1 MKKPALNRYEI
12 YADELVQLIASG
24 VLRAGD
30 KLPSVRQACAARQC
44 SPATV
49 FQAYD
54 LLEARGLVRAQ
65 PRSGYYVL
73 PQRAAAPLAEPL
85 PSRPPAASQP
95 VAVNEL
101 VFDILGRGRQT
112 VPFGSAFASPLLFP
126 LEELRRALGAATRK
140 LDPWAMQDDL
150 PPGHARLRRQIAL
163 RYLAQGHAVDA
174 EQIVLTHGAVEAL
187 QLSLQAVTRPGD
199 AVVIESPSFYL
210 ALQAL
215 ERLGL
220 RAIELPT
227 DAREGMDLSAL
238 AEVLER
244 GEAKACWLMTSFQ
257 NPLGATMPEAKKR
270 ELVALL
276 ARHQVP
282 LIEDDVYAELYQGER
297 APLPAKAFDR
307 EGLVMHCGSFSKS
320 LAPGYRV
327 GWVAGGRFAPRL
339 QRLKLMTSLSG
350 SIPAQAAIAEY
361 LQDGGY
367 ERHLRGLRQALQKQ
381 QAAMVAAITR
391 LFPPGTRLTRPEG
404 GYFLW
409 LELPAAV
416 DALGLYGQALAQQ
429 ISIAPGLMFSAR
441 GEHRHCLRLNSG
453 HPWSAEMERA
463 LATLGRLAHSALG

>member
-1 MKKPALNRYEI
+1 MSQKKRYEA
-12 YADELVQLIASG
+12 YADELGALIASG

-30 KLPSVRQACAARQC
+30 KLPSVRQACAARHC

-65 PRSGYYVL
+65 ARSGYYVL
-73 PQRAAAPLAEPL
+73 APARAAAPLAEPL
-85 PSRPPAASQP
+85 PSRPPAGSQP

-101 VFDILGRGRQT
+101 VFDILGRGRQA
-112 VPFGSAFASPLLFP
+112 VPLGSAFPSPQLFP
-126 LEELRRALGAATRK
+126 LDELRRAMGAAMRR

-199 AVVIESPSFYL
+199 AVVIESPTFYL

-227 DAREGMDLSAL
+227 DAREGLDLSAL

-244 GEAKACWLMTSFQ
+244 GEARACWLMTSFQ
-257 NPLGATMPEAKKR
+257 NPLGASMPEAKKR

-307 EGLVMHCGSFSKS
+307 EGLVMHCGSFSKC

-339 QRLKLMTSLSG
+339 QRLKLMSSLSG
-350 SIPAQAAIAEY
+350 SIPAQEAVAEY

-367 ERHLRGLRQALQKQ
+367 ERHLRGLRQALRKQ

-391 LFPPGTRLTRPEG
+391 FFPPGTRLTRPEG

-409 LELPAAV
+409 LELPPAV
-416 DALGLYGQALAQQ
+416 QALDLYARALDQG
-429 ISIAPGLMFSAR
+429 ISVAPGPMFSAR
-441 GEHRHCLRLNSG
+441 GGHAQGLRLNSG
-453 HPWSAEMERA
+453 HPWSAA
-463 LATLGRLAHSALG
+463 LEQALETLGGLAGAG